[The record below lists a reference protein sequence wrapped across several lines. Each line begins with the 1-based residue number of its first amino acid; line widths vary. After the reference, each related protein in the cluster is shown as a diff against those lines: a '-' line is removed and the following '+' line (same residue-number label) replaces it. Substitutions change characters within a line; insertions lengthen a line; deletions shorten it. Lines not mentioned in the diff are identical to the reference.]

1 MTIEQNIQSAE
12 AIIFASGDGISFE
25 NLKDVL
31 EIDDKQM
38 EYIISTLEEKY
49 NTEKSGVLLSR
60 NEDVISFV
68 THQDAADIVY
78 KALNEKKNSPLS
90 NAAMETLAIIAYNQP
105 VSKAFIEQVRGV
117 DSNSSVQN
125 LLHKGLIEEAGRLE
139 IPGRPIS
146 YRTTA
151 VFLRSFSLE
160 SLADLPKIKSE
171 KELEQ
176 ISDDDI
182 SLEEENNGFD
192 T

>member
-25 NLKDVL
+25 NLKNVI

-38 EYIISTLEEKY
+38 EYIFSTLEEKY
-49 NTEKSGVLLSR
+49 NTEHSGIILVR
-60 NEDVISFV
+60 NGGTVSFV
-68 THQDAADIVY
+68 THQDTADMVY

-146 YRTTA
+146 YRTTP
-151 VFLRSFSLE
+151 VFLRNFSLT
-160 SLADLPKIKSE
+160 SLTDLPKIKSE
-171 KELEQ
+171 KETVQ
-176 ISDDDI
+176 ISNDI
-182 SLEEENNGFD
+182 SLGEEKYDFD
-192 T
+192 A